1 MTTVFS
7 ASRLRLSIEAALYK
21 VETERDGHALQKA
34 KGNVF
39 SFSQESLDEAKL
51 HEYCHANSPRRE
63 ELELLWLSDV
73 RMLADFGQIV
83 SARSTRYL
91 CYYM

>member
-51 HEYCHANSPRRE
+51 HQYCQLTPRAPRRN
-63 ELELLWLSDV
+63 S
-73 RMLADFGQIV
+73 
-83 SARSTRYL
+83 SSRYL
-91 CYYM
+91 LFRSDFDVPGFFSHARAPITQCQK